1 MNEALID
8 RDAAGALMARDQE
21 NLTATAADG
30 RPRRRVYRFAAP
42 SVTAG
47 RNSRV
52 TDAMLLAWR
61 AAGHDFARRPTGGGI
76 LRHGDDLCFG
86 VTFPLAGGEL
96 AATGFAAVA
105 RAVAGALARQGL
117 ETAPAVPGARPPA
130 FCFAAAVGAELTWHG
145 EKILGLAARRIRGAL
160 LVQGTLAARRDPERD
175 RAVLGTGPRVDLSGT
190 GFDPER
196 FARDFL
202 RDLPGEVQG

>member
-1 MNEALID
+1 MSDPLIEMDAAEALMTRD
-8 RDAAGALMARDQE
+8 RENLERTARD
-21 NLTATAADG
+21 G
-30 RPRRRVYRFAAP
+30 VPRRRVYRFARP

-52 TDAMLLAWR
+52 TEEMIEAWH

-86 VTFPLAGGEL
+86 VTFPLAAGEL
-96 AATGFAAVA
+96 AASGFDTVA
-105 RAVAGALARQGL
+105 RCVAGVLAVQGIDV
-117 ETAPAVPGARPPA
+117 APATPGVRPPA

-160 LVQGTLAARRDPERD
+160 LVQGTLAVRRDPERD
-175 RAVLGTGPRVDLSGT
+175 RVVLGAGPRVDLSAT

-202 RDLPGEVQG
+202 EGLPGAV